1 MLKVLHPVFILSIGL
16 VMTFEASSA
25 LAAGAGDAVA
35 WQPWE
40 GELTAQRNHTR
51 PYAGVEVDVHFS
63 GPGGMQFVVPA
74 FWDEGRIFRFRAAF
88 SIAGAWQ
95 WRSVANVE
103 SDPGLHDQRG
113 RVNVASYHGENPLY
127 LHGDLRVS
135 LDRRYLMHA
144 DGTPFL
150 WMGDTAWNALW
161 KGTLEDWHHYA
172 GVRARQKF
180 SVVQTV
186 ATGTVNRNSTQNP
199 VSGQMPFR
207 ENSEPNPAYWSDIE
221 KKISVANDNGL
232 FVLLTGLGAAPAG
245 FATQQAGQAFAR
257 YITGRLAGLM
267 VILSPSMDQ
276 RIDAQNEDAARR
288 LHEIATHLITQH
300 PGTHLD
306 TSRRYHAATSTDF
319 AGLQSGHHSG
329 DLVRVYTAAREWT
342 LELWHRIP
350 TKPVINIEAMY
361 DARGNND
368 GPNWREQDV
377 RRCGW
382 IAWLSGSRGYTY
394 GAGDVPP
401 KVPGGSGGVWRFNTD
416 PGTYDYWRMALTWP
430 SATQMTHLRDFI
442 AGIAWWKLV
451 PAPELIRNQG
461 KDPLR
466 QMVASRTADGKL
478 LVAYLPDNAAVTLD
492 LSGFGSASWT
502 GNWFNPLSGK
512 SQPAEGRAAPE
523 GGTTLQ
529 KPTEWND
536 AALVITARK

>member
-1 MLKVLHPVFILSIGL
+1 MFKALHTILIFSIGL
-16 VMTFEASSA
+16 VVKLVAAPSATPTVGEA
-25 LAAGAGDAVA
+25 VV
-35 WQPWE
+35 WQSWE

-63 GPGGMQFVVPA
+63 GPGGMRFVVPA
-74 FWDEGRIFRFRAAF
+74 FWDEGRTFRFRAAF
-88 SIAGAWQ
+88 PIAGAWQ

-161 KGTLEDWHHYA
+161 KGSLEDWRHYA

-221 KKISVANDNGL
+221 KKIGVANDNGL
-232 FVLLTGLGAAPAG
+232 FVMLTGLGAAPAG

-267 VILSPSMDQ
+267 LILSPSMDQ
-276 RIDAQNEDAARR
+276 RIDAQNEDAGRR

-300 PGTHLD
+300 PGTHFD
-306 TSRRYHAATSTDF
+306 TARRYHDLSSLDF
-319 AGLQSGHHSG
+319 TGLQSGHHSG
-329 DLVRVYTAAREWT
+329 DLVRAYTAAREWT
-342 LELWHRIP
+342 LELWQRTP
-350 TKPVINIEAMY
+350 TKPVMNIEAMY

-401 KVPGGSGGVWRFNTD
+401 KVPGGLGGVWRFNTD
-416 PGTYDYWRMALTWP
+416 PGTYDYWRTALTWP
-430 SATQMTHLRDFI
+430 SATQMTHLRDFM
-442 AGIAWWKLV
+442 AGLEWWKLV
-451 PAPELIRNQG
+451 PAPELIRNQS
-461 KDPLR
+461 KDPLA
-466 QMVASRTADGKL
+466 QMVASRTADGRL
-478 LVAYLPDNAAVTLD
+478 LVAYLPDNTEIALG
-492 LSGFGSASWT
+492 LNGFGAASWT
-502 GNWFNPLSGK
+502 GHWFDPLSGK
-512 SQPAEGRAAPE
+512 RAPVADSVATA
-523 GGTTLQ
+523 GAMTLQ
-529 KPTEWND
+529 RPAGWQD
-536 AALVITARK
+536 AALVITARE